1 MIDQTRTDGQ
11 FDPCIGG
18 GSSRD
23 CERGECNAR
32 AMCAA
37 RGHAVGDGGPRSH
50 LGDLI
55 VMYGPYAPGQSMTRI
70 LATVVDLTEINALR
84 DELIALRD
92 IALGGDA

>member
-1 MIDQTRTDGQ
+1 MSDQIFNPAYVLARCGQKYFHSPHVVDSGPDQPRNCPGVGSVTSEIRTDGG

-37 RGHAVGDGGPRSH
+37 ALMRGESA
-50 LGDLI
+50 
-55 VMYGPYAPGQSMTRI
+55 
-70 LATVVDLTEINALR
+70 
-84 DELIALRD
+84 
-92 IALGGDA
+92 

>member
-1 MIDQTRTDGQ
+1 MSIEVRTDGH

-37 RGHAVGDGGPRSH
+37 ADP
-50 LGDLI
+50 
-55 VMYGPYAPGQSMTRI
+55 APAELVQR
-70 LATVVDLTEINALR
+70 AEEHTEVCR
-84 DELIALRD
+84 
-92 IALGGDA
+92 

>member
-1 MIDQTRTDGQ
+1 VATEIRTDGQ

-37 RGHAVGDGGPRSH
+37 RGHAVGEGGPRSH

-55 VMYGPYAPGQSMTRI
+55 VMHGPYAAGD
-70 LATVVDLTEINALR
+70 LAPEPLRRLASRDLNELR

-92 IALGGDA
+92 IDTREDA

>member
-1 MIDQTRTDGQ
+1 VIIETRTDGD

-37 RGHAVGDGGPRSH
+37 ASPTRERIEHDASTFGDMARGVRVYLRNDGSRREEPW
-50 LGDLI
+50 
-55 VMYGPYAPGQSMTRI
+55 
-70 LATVVDLTEINALR
+70 E
-84 DELIALRD
+84 
-92 IALGGDA
+92 DA

>member
-1 MIDQTRTDGQ
+1 MIIESRTDGH

-37 RGHAVGDGGPRSH
+37 ANPVRSTRRHYAEHPPLNRPHPTCIDVTAIDQTPRSEWAC
-50 LGDLI
+50 
-55 VMYGPYAPGQSMTRI
+55 GPECPKEA
-70 LATVVDLTEINALR
+70 
-84 DELIALRD
+84 
-92 IALGGDA
+92 

>member
-1 MIDQTRTDGQ
+1 VPVIAQIRTDGR

-37 RGHAVGDGGPRSH
+37 ADYIADRGTLPHPTCIEVTGNDQPPRSAWTC
-50 LGDLI
+50 
-55 VMYGPYAPGQSMTRI
+55 GPDCPKEA
-70 LATVVDLTEINALR
+70 
-84 DELIALRD
+84 
-92 IALGGDA
+92 